1 MAHIDESFP
10 LLGHFN
16 PLLEGNRNGPLRNPP
31 AEAAP
36 PRQLVLEPR
45 LAEDVVRLADQAP
58 APERPPA
65 ERPVEDLPTAGPL
78 TVELSTP
85 GLQTE
90 EGLPTESPDQDN
102 PDILGVLNAESLDI
116 GVPRSFVAN
125 FQADLRD
132 TLALAVL
139 EGPRALEPEIV
150 AVPTDINPAGPP
162 PPVPE
167 TEVAERGQ
175 NVDLLI

>member
-1 MAHIDESFP
+1 MAQIDQNFP
-10 LLGHFN
+10 LLGVLN
-16 PLLEGNRNGPLRNPP
+16 PLLEGNRNSPLRNPP
-31 AEAAP
+31 AEAVP

-45 LAEDVVRLADQAP
+45 LAEDLVRLADQAP

-65 ERPVEDLPTAGPL
+65 ERPVEDLPT
-78 TVELSTP
+78 
-85 GLQTE
+85 E
-90 EGLPTESPDQDN
+90 EGPPTASLPTASPDQAN
-102 PDILGVLNAESLDI
+102 PDILGVSNAESLDI

-125 FQADLRD
+125 FQDDLRD

-139 EGPRALEPEIV
+139 AGPRALEPEIV

>member
-1 MAHIDESFP
+1 MAQIDQNFP
-10 LLGHFN
+10 LLGVLN
-16 PLLEGNRNGPLRNPP
+16 PLLEGNRNSPLRNPP
-31 AEAAP
+31 AEAVP

-45 LAEDVVRLADQAP
+45 LAEDLVRLGEEAT

-65 ERPVEDLPTAGPL
+65 ESPVEDLP
-78 TVELSTP
+78 
-85 GLQTE
+85 TE
-90 EGLPTESPDQDN
+90 EGLPTESPPTASPPTASPDQAN
-102 PDILGVLNAESLDI
+102 PDILGVSNAESLDI

-125 FQADLRD
+125 FQDDLRD

-139 EGPRALEPEIV
+139 AGPRALEPEIV

>member
-1 MAHIDESFP
+1 MAQIDQNFP
-10 LLGHFN
+10 LLGVLN
-16 PLLEGNRNGPLRNPP
+16 PLLEGNRNSPLRNPP
-31 AEAAP
+31 AEAVP
-36 PRQLVLEPR
+36 PHQLVLEPR
-45 LAEDVVRLADQAP
+45 LAEDLVRLADQAP

-65 ERPVEDLPTAGPL
+65 ERPVEDLPT
-78 TVELSTP
+78 
-85 GLQTE
+85 E
-90 EGLPTESPDQDN
+90 EGPPTASLPTASPDQAN
-102 PDILGVLNAESLDI
+102 PDILGVSNAESLDI

-125 FQADLRD
+125 FQDDLRD

-139 EGPRALEPEIV
+139 AGPRALEPEIV